1 VVDVRYSFNPTQSHA
16 IQVHF
21 DAPLLD
27 IIRVLPGAVK
37 LKKLATALL
46 TLVALSA
53 LAMPVL
59 DCLAR
64 VAIQAFHTSI
74 LAKYHYLFRNAF
86 EDAVQLACAMA
97 LNLDAIV
104 TRDTQGF
111 AGATLPILSAGEV
124 LQLLSENLEESN

>member
-21 DAPLLD
+21 DAQLLD

-53 LAMPVL
+53 LAMSVL
-59 DCLAR
+59 NCLAR
-64 VAIQAFHTSI
+64 VAIEAFHTSI
-74 LAKYHYLFRNAF
+74 LAKHHYLFRNTRTF
-86 EDAVQLACAMA
+86 AV
-97 LNLDAIV
+97 
-104 TRDTQGF
+104 
-111 AGATLPILSAGEV
+111 
-124 LQLLSENLEESN
+124 